1 MPVAP
6 AGDQRRLLDVQDA
19 DLRAQQARH
28 RRAHLPVLAQMAELE
43 ARAADL
49 DEERVAR
56 ATEVGDIRR
65 EVTKAEDDVQA
76 VRARADR
83 DNARMNAGQGTSK
96 DLQALQSE
104 LEVLTRRQSALED
117 VEIEAMQR
125 LEDAENALAAAAKQ
139 HDAILAQIA
148 ELSVERDAAFAG
160 IDAELGAIVAE
171 RASAAAGI
179 DGGLISLY
187 ERLRDQQGGVGAAS
201 LLRGQCQGCHMS
213 LNAGDLAA
221 IDAAP
226 ADQIVRCEECGRIL
240 VRESGE

>member
-28 RRAHLPVLAQMAELE
+28 RRAHLPVLAQIEELA

-56 ATEVGDIRR
+56 STEVSDIRR

-83 DNARMNAGQGTSK
+83 DNARLNAGQGTSK

-104 LEVLTRRQSALED
+104 LEVLTRRQGALED

-139 HDAILAQIA
+139 HDAIVAQIA
-148 ELSVERDAAFAG
+148 ELAVERDAEFAK
-160 IDAELGAIVAE
+160 IDAELATIVGAREA
-171 RASAAAGI
+171 AAAGL
-179 DGGLISLY
+179 DAGLISLY
-187 ERLRDQQGGVGAAS
+187 ERLRDHQGGIGAAA
-201 LLRGQCQGCHMS
+201 LVGGQCQGCHMS

-221 IDAAP
+221 IEAAP

-240 VRESGE
+240 VRESGV